1 MVLFVFFLSFFLL
14 ILLFQD
20 FNRIRNQLIHEMNK
34 SRLVK
39 NTNAHK
45 FTMQKQYFFA
55 ILLHLSWRG
64 QYICTK
70 YWMDAVAAK
79 RYTICLKISLN
90 PYWEFWVFVFAKLI
104 WGNLLV
110 CIKFSVAGQM
120 FRWFLIKTLVKKVRN
135 KRIIQHFAMFMRLRV
150 SSVIVAVVSV
160 WFGLVWLQ
168 NSVCVLAYYFFFF
181 FSFWVD

>member
-1 MVLFVFFLSFFLL
+1 MAFQRLQNSKWFYLCSFFLSFFLL

-70 YWMDAVAAK
+70 Y
-79 RYTICLKISLN
+79 
-90 PYWEFWVFVFAKLI
+90 
-104 WGNLLV
+104 
-110 CIKFSVAGQM
+110 
-120 FRWFLIKTLVKKVRN
+120 
-135 KRIIQHFAMFMRLRV
+135 
-150 SSVIVAVVSV
+150 
-160 WFGLVWLQ
+160 
-168 NSVCVLAYYFFFF
+168 
-181 FSFWVD
+181 

>member
-1 MVLFVFFLSFFLL
+1 MLFSQYLARVSIFVVIASSMLLSFRLHFYVNHLEMWLFNVLRIANGFICVLSFFFLL

-64 QYICTK
+64 QYI
-70 YWMDAVAAK
+70 YVHNIEWM
-79 RYTICLKISLN
+79 R
-90 PYWEFWVFVFAKLI
+90 
-104 WGNLLV
+104 
-110 CIKFSVAGQM
+110 
-120 FRWFLIKTLVKKVRN
+120 
-135 KRIIQHFAMFMRLRV
+135 
-150 SSVIVAVVSV
+150 
-160 WFGLVWLQ
+160 WLQ
-168 NSVCVLAYYFFFF
+168 NDIRFA
-181 FSFWVD
+181 